1 MNDYCQSIGKKI
13 NGKVFESNN
22 ARDKKNHQAPSK
34 DKQRPL
40 PNSRGVANSLVFHTR
55 TPLVPPN
62 SFSSCIIFEA
72 YLDTVVNENVRTC
85 YSTNVSFNTTN
96 NQIHSKL

>member
-1 MNDYCQSIGKKI
+1 MII
-13 NGKVFESNN
+13 VKVLERKLIEKSLK
-22 ARDKKNHQAPSK
+22 ATTHVIKKNHQAPSK

-62 SFSSCIIFEA
+62 PFSSCIIFEA